1 VPNRFDED
9 ITALKARLL
18 EMGGLAAGMVRHTI
32 AALVQRDKSLIAGVL
47 EVESRMDGLQRRID
61 NEVLRLIAVYT
72 PVARDLRELLMA
84 TRINGELERIGD
96 QAVSICYTCQN
107 LDLLEEP
114 PIKPLV
120 DLPRMAQTAEGML
133 HKALHAF
140 VAGSAEESVEVVQA
154 DNEVD
159 RLNDLIFQEL
169 LAFLAGDVHQSRR
182 ALGLILVARGF
193 ERVADHAVNIAE
205 DVVFIV
211 RGEDI
216 RHVAAR

>member
-1 VPNRFDED
+1 
-9 ITALKARLL
+9 
-18 EMGGLAAGMVRHTI
+18 
-32 AALVQRDKSLIAGVL
+32 
-47 EVESRMDGLQRRID
+47 
-61 NEVLRLIAVYT
+61 
-72 PVARDLRELLMA
+72 
-84 TRINGELERIGD
+84 
-96 QAVSICYTCQN
+96 
-107 LDLLEEP
+107 
-114 PIKPLV
+114 
-120 DLPRMAQTAEGML
+120 
-133 HKALHAF
+133 

>member
-1 VPNRFDED
+1 MPNRFDED
-9 ITALKARLL
+9 SSALKARLL
-18 EMGGLAAGMVRHTI
+18 EMGRLASGMIRSTI
-32 AALVQRDKSLIAGVL
+32 AALMRRDRSLVREVL
-47 EVESRMDGLQRRID
+47 EVESRMDAFQREVD

-72 PVARDLRELLMA
+72 PVARNLRELLMA

-96 QAVSICYTCQN
+96 QAATICYTYQN
-107 LDLLEEP
+107 LHLLDEP
-114 PIKPLV
+114 PVKPLE
-120 DLPRMAQTAEGML
+120 DLPRMAVLAEQML
-133 HKALHAF
+133 HEALHAF
-140 VAGSAEESVEVVQA
+140 VAGSAEESVAVIQA

-169 LAFLAGDVHQSRR
+169 LAFMTTDVRQSRR
-182 ALGLILVARGF
+182 ALGLILAARGF

-216 RHVAAR
+216 RHVACL